1 MMRKEERGEG
11 DEKRQKE
18 KEKEQRKETGVRK
31 GELRDRRAVYH
42 PDPCLGDTGSFS
54 EGSVSE
60 KKILFTV

>member
-1 MMRKEERGEG
+1 MRRGRRRKKKNRE
-11 DEKRQKE
+11 
-18 KEKEQRKETGVRK
+18 KETGIRK